1 MQWREKT
8 IRKDKRSNAYN
19 VEGAGLYVTDMLEQ
33 LYNNANVYLNR
44 KQERYLQIKNAVL
57 GQKL

>member
-1 MQWREKT
+1 MQWRERS

-19 VEGAGLYVTDMLEQ
+19 VEWAGLYVTNMLEQ
-33 LYNNANVYLNR
+33 LYNDANVYLNR

-57 GQKL
+57 GRRL